1 MAINCV
7 RIGSHCGLSKIL
19 WEGEKMR
26 RIVGAIMLMSLLSIA
41 VSSSAADT
49 KSAEKEVSAEMKKN
63 IPADKI
69 KNIDDL
75 HQKWLEVQAGKSKAI
90 IVDIR
95 TEAEFNS
102 GHIQDSNNIDSGHVY
117 TIPEKWS
124 DPETEIWVLCRTAN
138 RAIYFVGTMYKY
150 GYKNVYF
157 VDRGI
162 VGWAE
167 KGYPLVNTYLG
178 EIRVTKYDK
187 KLKETYAFREN
198 K

>member
-1 MAINCV
+1 
-7 RIGSHCGLSKIL
+7 
-19 WEGEKMR
+19 MR
-26 RIVGAIMLMSLLSIA
+26 SIFGAILLIFLISIA
-41 VSSSAADT
+41 VSSSATDT
-49 KSAEKEVSAEMKKN
+49 KSEEEKVSAEMKKN
-63 IPADKI
+63 IPADRV

-75 HQKWLEVQAGKSKAI
+75 YQKWLKVQAGKSKAI
-90 IVDIR
+90 LVDIR

-117 TIPEKWS
+117 TIPGKWA
-124 DPETEIWVLCRTAN
+124 DPETEMWVFCRTAN

-150 GYKNVYF
+150 GYKNVYL